1 MDHPLLIPELLEI
14 VLVHLDMTTLL
25 VAVQRVC
32 KMWHQTISH
41 SPALQQKLFFRPIAA
56 SELSAF
62 RTMIGDEADAAC
74 ALWPGQETSE
84 LDTTYGDVAE
94 AACGPRPGQGTSKL
108 VVNPLL
114 VAKFGACF
122 FNYGPS
128 YGHFKRPDCFYTLPW
143 SPNHSKLVPMETYGC
158 YAARYRLESVGPL
171 DEEAARLEAKC
182 RARFTTRGA
191 SWRRMVVSQ
200 PPPPSIAYLEYHRDW
215 SQLETIGTASVPP
228 LTGEDVRMGQL
239 YDMLQYGAAHHDTYS
254 YFFRVLLEYPQAP
267 SLSLESKRRIE
278 EALRETS
285 LLVEVYPQTDIVPW
299 LGREP
304 AIAADFDSAF
314 RCDDFFHL
322 DFHIERFGPSHRES
336 GGMHH
341 HYVHPNGYKWSDP
354 RLKEWTPDL
363 AE

>member
-62 RTMIGDEADAAC
+62 CTMIGDEADAAY
-74 ALWPGQETSE
+74 ALWSGQETSE
-84 LDTTYGDVAE
+84 LDTTFGDVAD
-94 AACGPRPGQGTSKL
+94 AACAPWPGRETSKL

-114 VAKFGACF
+114 ATKFGSCF

-128 YGHFKRPDCFYTLPW
+128 YGHFRRADSFYTLPW
-143 SPNHSKLVPMETYGC
+143 SPNHFKTVSVENYGC
-158 YAARYRLESVGPL
+158 YRPRYRVEPVGPL
-171 DEEAARLEAKC
+171 DEEAATLEAKC

-200 PPPPSIAYLEYHRDW
+200 PPPPSIAYLEFHEHRFGRA
-215 SQLETIGTASVPP
+215 TIGTASIPP
-228 LTGEDVRMGQL
+228 LTGEAVRMGQL
-239 YDMLQYGAAHHDTYS
+239 YDMLQYWAAHHDAHS
-254 YFFRVLLEYPQAP
+254 YLFRVLLEYPQAP
-267 SLSLESKRRIE
+267 SLSLQSEKIIE

-285 LLVEVYPQTDIVPW
+285 LLVEVHPDDDMTLPFC
-299 LGREP
+299 REP
-304 AIAADFDSAF
+304 ANADEFDSVF

-322 DFHIERFGPSHRES
+322 DFHVERCGPSPCDFGQFHN
-336 GGMHH
+336 HF
-341 HYVHPNGYKWSDP
+341 VHPQGYEMKNP
-354 RLKEWTPDL
+354 RAGYWRPDVL
-363 AE
+363 Y